1 MARIWTYLSFDET
14 NKFSPRANQCKYLM
28 DSKVGNFDE
37 HKLVQAACQAGRWV
51 NIHCS
56 ATQSCAVFAQ
66 IEEYLEKSRS
76 SQWQAMQNQTFFRG
90 GGGGLMTYVPY
101 VPGNNSG
108 KHLSRVIKNLGP
120 HSKYLSLVRTS
131 TSKWIWANK
140 SAMFGKAWT
149 QMCHRMWVDMSHRW
163 KHTLQHTIHS
173 IASQDVTQ
181 DYSEWQDVTQSKA
194 QVKNLGHPESVVFS
208 ALSCYLLHSCLD
220 GIHGTWWF

>member
-1 MARIWTYLSFDET
+1 M
-14 NKFSPRANQCKYLM
+14 C
-28 DSKVGNFDE
+28 G
-37 HKLVQAACQAGRWV
+37 
-51 NIHCS
+51 
-56 ATQSCAVFAQ
+56 
-66 IEEYLEKSRS
+66 EKSWIKSQYLRS
-76 SQWQAMQNQTFFRG
+76 DLDPRLPRLGFIFYISSKIRVQFWKTFFK
-90 GGGGLMTYVPY
+90 
-101 VPGNNSG
+101 GNNM
-108 KHLSRVIKNLGP
+108 GP